1 LINFSLI
8 SKMTFTILYW
18 TALLVK
24 VQLHTTT

>member
-1 LINFSLI
+1 
-8 SKMTFTILYW
+8 MTFTILYW